1 MQLKNICLPVKI
13 YNSMDELSQIDQ
25 DLIKKS
31 MQAMQHSYS
40 PYSNFK
46 VGAAAILNNENIIIG
61 SNQENAS
68 YGVTICAERVLLAN
82 HSSLDTPTLINTI
95 AISYKSK
102 NGSDNQPITPCGICR
117 QALSEQ
123 EFKQKDAIRILLV
136 GKNEIWELENA
147 NGLLPL
153 AFDSSFM
160 PA

>member
-46 VGAAAILNNENIIIG
+46 VGAAAILNNEN
-61 SNQENAS
+61 
-68 YGVTICAERVLLAN
+68 
-82 HSSLDTPTLINTI
+82 
-95 AISYKSK
+95 KSK